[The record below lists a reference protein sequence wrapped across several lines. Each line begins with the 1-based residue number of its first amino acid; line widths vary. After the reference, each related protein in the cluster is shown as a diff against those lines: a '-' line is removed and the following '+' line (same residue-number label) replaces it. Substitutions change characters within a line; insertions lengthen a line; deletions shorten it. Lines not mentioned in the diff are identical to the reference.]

1 MFKQRV
7 ITALVLAPLAL
18 GAVFYLPPVGF
29 AIFLAT
35 AFSVAA
41 WEWAGF
47 CGWHT
52 LSSKTAFTTLIAVLY
67 GVVYL
72 ATPAALHW
80 PVQSNYTV
88 EALLWLGVIWWLIA
102 VLLVLSFR
110 KSQQLW
116 AQSRLIKIF
125 MGVLTLVPSFTA
137 IWLVRQ
143 VNYEQSSFTGAWLI
157 CLMLGLVWAA
167 DIGGYVIGKPFGK
180 HKLMP
185 DVSPGKTLEGFAGG
199 LVFVLLLVTA
209 VAASQQWP
217 EQTMLWFGAA
227 VILTI
232 LSVFG
237 DLSESMF
244 KRVAGLKDSGS
255 IFPGHGGML
264 DRIDSLTATAPLFAI
279 FVALFGGF

>member
-18 GAVFYLPPVGF
+18 AAVFYLPPAGF
-29 AIFLAT
+29 AIFLLS
-35 AFSVAA
+35 AFAVAA

-47 CGWHT
+47 CGWHHAT
-52 LSSKTAFTTLIAVLY
+52 GKSAFSALLVLLY
-67 GVVYL
+67 GAVCLV
-72 ATPAALHW
+72 TPAALHW
-80 PVQSNYTV
+80 PVQTNYTV
-88 EALLWLGVIWWLIA
+88 QTLLWLGVIWWLVA

-110 KSQQLW
+110 HSQQLW
-116 AQSRLIKIF
+116 AKHQGLKAL
-125 MGVLTLVPSFTA
+125 MGVLTLLPSFTA
-137 IWLVRQ
+137 ILLVRQ
-143 VNYEQSSFTGAWLI
+143 VNYEQSAFTGAWLI

-167 DIGGYVIGKPFGK
+167 DIGGYVIGKPFGR

-185 DVSPGKTLEGFAGG
+185 DVSPGKTLEGFGGG
-199 LVFVLLLVTA
+199 LLFVLLLVTA
-209 VAASQQWP
+209 VAAFQNWP
-217 EQTMLWFGAA
+217 EQTLLWFGAA
-227 VILTI
+227 VVLTL